1 MDRKI
6 LSISTERMVIP
17 MTGLEEMKEAIEEE
31 SRLQCGKIEKQAQE
45 RLARIREDAQ
55 AAANA
60 RYQEILIHAR
70 KECENDLQ
78 RAKMGGEMET
88 KRLLLRTK
96 TEIVNETI
104 EMALRHL
111 RELPDADYFEVLT
124 ALAGTYACKGEGE
137 MRLSERDLKRLP
149 SGFADELN
157 DMLAKQGAH
166 VRIGAQPAR
175 IDGGFLLIYGDI
187 EVNCSFEALLDASL
201 EEIKDALSRELF
213 A

>member
-1 MDRKI
+1 M
-6 LSISTERMVIP
+6 P
-17 MTGLEEMKEAIEEE
+17 MTGLEEMKAAIEEE
-31 SRLQCGKIEKQAQE
+31 SRLECGKIEKQAQE

-70 KECENDLQ
+70 KECENELQ
-78 RAKMGGEMET
+78 RAKMSGEMET

-96 TEIVNETI
+96 TEIVSETI
-104 EMALRHL
+104 EMALHHL
-111 RELPDADYFEVLT
+111 RELPDTDYFKVLT
-124 ALAGTYACKGEGE
+124 ALARTYACKGEGE

-157 DMLAKQGAH
+157 DILATQGAR
-166 VRIGAQPAR
+166 VCIGTQPAR

-201 EEIKDALSRELF
+201 EEVKDALSRELF